1 MVLSEKEYRMKK
13 IKFKVM
19 EDTYTVGGALYKGD
33 IVHVNK
39 IYENSLNH
47 EKIKVYDDMG
57 KIWFVESRFLKK
69 L

>member
-1 MVLSEKEYRMKK
+1 
-13 IKFKVM
+13 M

-33 IVHVNK
+33 IVNVNK